1 MKSDSFDFIIETIG
15 VYTNQELLVK
25 ACEVLIQGL
34 KGLDTA
40 FQTDDDSLVKIVKAE
55 NTMANSYD
63 ILLEKEDYTLGK
75 ILEYVLYTKFYEGVK
90 TLTYCGFKKMHPHD
104 DGSVI
109 RVAYKEPI
117 EKTGIKQNL
126 VESLNDAVHIYEKCQ
141 KEILKTVKL

>member
-1 MKSDSFDFIIETIG
+1 MT
-15 VYTNQELLVK
+15 
-25 ACEVLIQGL
+25 
-34 KGLDTA
+34 
-40 FQTDDDSLVKIVKAE
+40 
-55 NTMANSYD
+55 NSYD

-117 EKTGIKQNL
+117 EKTGIKQNV
-126 VESLNDAVHIYEKCQ
+126 VESLNEAVQVYEKCQ
-141 KEILKTVKL
+141 KEIMKTVKL